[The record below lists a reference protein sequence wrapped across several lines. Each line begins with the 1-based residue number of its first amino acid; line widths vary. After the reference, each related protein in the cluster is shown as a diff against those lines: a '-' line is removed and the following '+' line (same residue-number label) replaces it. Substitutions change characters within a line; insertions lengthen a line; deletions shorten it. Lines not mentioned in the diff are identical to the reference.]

1 MLSTWQKNCKNIY
14 IFYFQIFNNGALP
27 QTPLTF
33 LFQDKKVSKKINF
46 VEAATLNI
54 NQINLILFSLK
65 RCFQDCAH
73 FTRKT
78 YARKAEI
85 VQTHSDEIRRNSNK
99 DDF

>member
-1 MLSTWQKNCKNIY
+1 MTKKCKNIY

-33 LFQDKKVSKKINF
+33 LFQDKKVSKKI
-46 VEAATLNI
+46 
-54 NQINLILFSLK
+54 
-65 RCFQDCAH
+65 QDCAH